1 MMSSII
7 PLAGPDFVHPTLGI
21 KPLLPVD
28 GEPLLKRVITSRP
41 WWRSGDLQASGLI
54 FVLRDVPETSE
65 VIDLINDWFPGS
77 QTAILSNLTAGALM
91 SVVAGVALVK
101 DLAAPLC
108 VDLVDILYETEDI
121 MVDRFQYRANLGGI
135 VPYFE
140 SNEACYSYLQMTDEK
155 NIIRAVEKLV
165 ISNDASAGTYWFRD
179 AATYLNA
186 VSFSLRHV
194 PDLSVKGILFVCPAI
209 NYMISRRQDVI
220 GIPVSQVQPISK
232 TFHEGES
239 RL

>member
-21 KPLLPVD
+21 KPLFPVN
-28 GEPLLKRVITSRP
+28 GEPLLRRVITSRP

-54 FVLRDVPETSE
+54 FVLRDVPESTE
-65 VIDLINDWFPGS
+65 VIARIDDWFPGS
-77 QTAILSNLTAGALM
+77 QKAILSDLTAGALM

-101 DLAAPLC
+101 DLTAPLC

-121 MVDRFQYRANLGGI
+121 MVDQFTDHANIGGI

-140 SNEACYSYLQMTDEK
+140 SEEACYSYFKITNESTV
-155 NIIRAVEKLV
+155 IRAVEKQV
-165 ISNDASAGTYWFRD
+165 ISNYASAGTYWFRD

-186 VSFSLRHV
+186 VSFSLRHATE
-194 PDLSVKGILFVCPAI
+194 LSFKGVLFVCPAI
-209 NYMISRRQDVI
+209 NYMISMGQEVV

-232 TFHEGES
+232 IFHE
-239 RL
+239 